1 MLRNPQKDFPTSG
14 SSELKMFHELYL
26 ADQSMNTTEKLQK
39 ARELGHIELMR
50 LAREKQILWVYVD
63 VF

>member
-1 MLRNPQKDFPTSG
+1 
-14 SSELKMFHELYL
+14 MFHELYL
-26 ADQSMNTTEKLQK
+26 ADQSMNTAEKLQK